1 MTLSKLNLEITG
13 KQMAECKPTGMHDTE
28 SGAVMLTP
36 SQRSAAV
43 ARLVENEP
51 QATDIAV
58 LSSLTQHGICLR
70 DKGDW
75 RFPTDADP
83 YFVDRGFEIIFSKKM
98 SPDVNAAIQTVTMS
112 MSAMPIADMEKSL
125 LTTMMLMVKPSGES
139 SQDAAMRCKLYANQM
154 RDWPADIFV
163 KVLDIIAKTQTFWP
177 AFAEFNKHYERL
189 IRNRKNMLK
198 TLQKCT
204 K

>member
-13 KQMAECKPTGMHDTE
+13 KQMAESKPTGTHDTE

-51 QATDIAV
+51 AATDIAV
-58 LSSLTQHGICLR
+58 LSSLTQHGIFLR

-98 SPDVNAAIQTVTMS
+98 SHDVNAAIQTVTMS

-163 KVLDIIAKTQTFWP
+163 KVLDTIAKKQTFWP

-189 IRNRKNMLK
+189 IRTRKNMLE

>member
-13 KQMAECKPTGMHDTE
+13 KQTDVSKPIGMHDTE

-58 LSSLTQHGICLR
+58 LSSLTQQGICLR
-70 DKGDW
+70 DRGDW
-75 RFPTDADP
+75 RFPADSDP

-98 SPDVNAAIQTVTMS
+98 SPDINAAIQTVTMS

-163 KVLDIIAKTQTFWP
+163 KVLDTIAKTQTFWP

-189 IRNRKNMLK
+189 IRKRKNMLE

>member
-13 KQMAECKPTGMHDTE
+13 KQMDASKQTGTHDTE

-36 SQRSAAV
+36 SQQSAAV
-43 ARLVENEP
+43 ARLVENDP
-51 QATDIAV
+51 QQTDIAV
-58 LSSLTQHGICLR
+58 LSSLTQHGVLLIET
-70 DKGDW
+70 GEW
-75 RFPTDADP
+75 RYPSDADP
-83 YFVDRGFEIIFSKKM
+83 YVVNLGYDIVFSKKI
-98 SPDVNAAIQTVTMS
+98 SPDVNAAIRSVTMA
-112 MSAMPIADMEKSL
+112 MSALPIADMEKSL

>member
-13 KQMAECKPTGMHDTE
+13 KQMAESKPTGMQDTE

-83 YFVDRGFEIIFSKKM
+83 YFVDRGCEIIFSKKI
-98 SPDVNAAIQTVTMS
+98 SPNVNAAIQTVTMS

-163 KVLDIIAKTQTFWP
+163 KVLDTIAKKQTFWP
-177 AFAEFNKHYERL
+177 SFAEFNKHYERL
-189 IRNRKNMLK
+189 IRTRKNMLE